1 MSSKFGWSL
10 PAGTTTLPDEEAEE
24 ELLICSECGEKVAA
38 DISSSRTE
46 HWEDWIEAPESDS
59 DPYIPEI
66 GPFRGE
72 GEEREALIMMGTN
85 VYYKCECG
93 SEVKDP
99 YAC

>member
-10 PAGTTTLPDEEAEE
+10 PAGTTTLPDEEAEG
-24 ELLICSECGEKVAA
+24 ELLICSECGEKVAV
-38 DISSSRTE
+38 ISTSRIE

-59 DPYIPEI
+59 DPFIPEI

-72 GEEREALIMMGTN
+72 GEEREALIMMGIN

-93 SEVKDP
+93 FEVKDP
-99 YAC
+99 YA